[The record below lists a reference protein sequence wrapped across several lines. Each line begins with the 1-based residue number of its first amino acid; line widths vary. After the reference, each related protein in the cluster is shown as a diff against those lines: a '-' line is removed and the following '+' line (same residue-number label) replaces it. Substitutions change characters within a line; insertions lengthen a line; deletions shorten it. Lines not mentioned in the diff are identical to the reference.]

1 MVVAAAA
8 AWAGWVEW
16 ICDEENG
23 MPKGQQRSNREPK
36 KPKQS
41 KLKPV
46 PVSPFAVTQVKPAA
60 PVPGKK
66 K

>member
-1 MVVAAAA
+1 MVVAAVAWA
-8 AWAGWVEW
+8 AWAGW
-16 ICDEENG
+16 ICDEESR

-60 PVPGKK
+60 PIPGKK

>member
-1 MVVAAAA
+1 
-8 AWAGWVEW
+8 
-16 ICDEENG
+16 

-41 KLKPV
+41 KVRPPV
-46 PVSPFAVTQVKPAA
+46 PASPFAAAQVKPA